1 MKNTLLE
8 FLTKFLVHTIIFGT
22 LIYFLYSYT
31 IQKTVLFAGSFG
43 LIMSFFNLNQKNNKK
58 T

>member
-22 LIYFLYSYT
+22 LIYFLNSYT
-31 IQKTVLFAGSFG
+31 IQKTLLMASSFG
-43 LIMSFFNLNQKNNKK
+43 IMMSLFNLYQKKNKK
-58 T
+58 